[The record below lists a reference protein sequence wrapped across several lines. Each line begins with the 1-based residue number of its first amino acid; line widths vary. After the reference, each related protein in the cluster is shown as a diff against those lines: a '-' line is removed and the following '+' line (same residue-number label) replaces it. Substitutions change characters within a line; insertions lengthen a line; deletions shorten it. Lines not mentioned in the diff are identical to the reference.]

1 MPKPPDG
8 GLGDR
13 LKRLRITAKPALTQ
27 AELARRAHVSQAYLS
42 ELESGHGRRPSGR
55 VLLALADALGV
66 TIADLMG
73 ASVRPALPADDL
85 PQGLA
90 EFAAARNLPQG
101 DVEML
106 AGIRFRGDVPRSPE
120 RWQHIYDAIRL
131 SQGLDDEQ
139 A

>member
-1 MPKPPDG
+1 MPKAPDG

-13 LKRLRITAKPALTQ
+13 LRRLRTTSKPALTQ
-27 AELARRAHVSQAYLS
+27 AELARRANVSQAYLS
-42 ELESGHGRRPSGR
+42 ELESGQGRRPSGR
-55 VLLALADALGV
+55 VLLAVADALGV

-73 ASVRPALPADDL
+73 TSLRPVSSTEELPA
-85 PQGLA
+85 GLA
-90 EFAAARNLPQG
+90 EFAAARKLPQA